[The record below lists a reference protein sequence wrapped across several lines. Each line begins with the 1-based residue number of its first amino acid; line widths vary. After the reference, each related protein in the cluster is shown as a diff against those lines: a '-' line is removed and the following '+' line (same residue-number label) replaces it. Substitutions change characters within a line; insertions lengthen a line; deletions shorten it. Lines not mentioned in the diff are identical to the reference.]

1 MQYEAKSYNQLK
13 HDIFVA
19 LAIQQPYASNLAE
32 GSHTIAFVDK
42 NIEHRGQV
50 LLCSTYKPEIYGL
63 ECGATLAF
71 ADIVDVKHSSELTQ
85 EEWEEAGIEREARDR
100 YKHSYVVFIENPEK
114 VIEMPF
120 SGDPGLQNAVFDKD
134 EIMKYPI
141 VLHVDM
147 KGVKKAIKNEKNRI

>member
-1 MQYEAKSYNQLK
+1 MQYEAKTYNQLK

-32 GSHTIAFVDK
+32 GSHSIAFVDK

-50 LLCSTYKPEIYGL
+50 LLCSTHKPDIYGL
-63 ECGATLAF
+63 ECGATLAL
-71 ADIVDVKHSSELTQ
+71 ANIANVKHSSEFTQ
-85 EEWEEAGIEREARDR
+85 EDWQEAGIDRDARDR
-100 YKHSYVVFIENPEK
+100 YKHSYGVFIENSEK

-120 SGDPGLQNAVFDKD
+120 SGDPGLQEAIFDKD
-134 EIMKYPI
+134 EIMKYPS

-147 KGVKKAIKNEKNRI
+147 KGIKKAIKNEKNRI